1 MEPSLRMSEVYRI
14 EHRHRDGSWA
24 PMEPMHHGEAEH
36 DAERSW
42 LRRAIFRC
50 EHCQQQVTVTIEP
63 IDAEPPTP

>member
-24 PMEPMHHGEAEH
+24 PMEAMHHGEAEH

-42 LRRAIFRC
+42 LRHAIFRC
-50 EHCQQQVTVTIEP
+50 EHCQQEVAVTIEP
-63 IDAEPPTP
+63 VEDGTATP